1 MAAAHLDAKISRQIA
16 PVTDDIFGCH
26 RFVVN
31 RTFGGLN
38 GYVGGISEIITS
50 LLHHRVIMTSLLR
63 HRVIMTS
70 LLRHRVII
78 TSVLRHRVI
87 ITSLG
92 YYDFII
98 TSLCESSTS
107 NLL

>member
-38 GYVGGISEIITS
+38 GYVGGISK
-50 LLHHRVIMTSLLR
+50 VLR
-63 HRVIMTS
+63 NYY
-70 LLRHRVII
+70 VII
-78 TSVLRHRVI
+78 TRLNLASFDHV
-87 ITSLG
+87 TSFDIRARIFKVNVDL
-92 YYDFII
+92 
-98 TSLCESSTS
+98 
-107 NLL
+107 

>member
-38 GYVGGISEIITS
+38 GYVGGISKVLRNYYDIITRLNLVS
-50 LLHHRVIMTSLLR
+50 YDYMTSFDIR
-63 HRVIMTS
+63 APTFRVNVD
-70 LLRHRVII
+70 L
-78 TSVLRHRVI
+78 
-87 ITSLG
+87 
-92 YYDFII
+92 
-98 TSLCESSTS
+98 
-107 NLL
+107 

>member
-38 GYVGGISEIITS
+38 GYVGGISKVLRNYYDIITRLNLVS
-50 LLHHRVIMTSLLR
+50 YDHLTSFDIRAPIFRVNVDL
-63 HRVIMTS
+63 
-70 LLRHRVII
+70 
-78 TSVLRHRVI
+78 
-87 ITSLG
+87 
-92 YYDFII
+92 
-98 TSLCESSTS
+98 
-107 NLL
+107 

>member
-38 GYVGGISEIITS
+38 GYVGGISK
-50 LLHHRVIMTSLLR
+50 VLR
-63 HRVIMTS
+63 NNY
-70 LLRHRVII
+70 VII
-78 TSVLRHRVI
+78 TRLNLVSYDYMTSFDIRAPTCRVNVD
-87 ITSLG
+87 L
-92 YYDFII
+92 
-98 TSLCESSTS
+98 
-107 NLL
+107 